1 MLEAHEIT
9 EYTKVGQVTPN
20 QVLDEKILSSLC
32 SDLEDFLANQIDT
45 TLDYFP
51 ALIEQDERWLR
62 YATNPIILDM
72 VSYLIGENIIVW
84 GSALFCKSAVGGKAT
99 PWHQDAEYWPIR
111 PLETC
116 TVWIAIDES
125 NQENG
130 CLQIVPG
137 SHLNRKIYEHEY
149 DGDEKI
155 VLSRQISKQ
164 NMKKLRPRPVA
175 LKPGMLS
182 IHDAFLI
189 HGAEQN
195 NSGKRRAGLTF
206 RYMPSSS
213 FFDRELAKRQ
223 SRELDLIDISE
234 RQLHLVRGQNL
245 HPGNDIYDPM
255 RN

>member
-9 EYTKVGQVTPN
+9 EYAKVGQVTPK
-20 QVLDEKILSSLC
+20 QVLDEKTLSSLC
-32 SDLEDFLANQIDT
+32 SDLDDFLANQVDT

-51 ALIEQDERWLR
+51 ALIEQDERWLG

-72 VSYLIGENIIVW
+72 VSHLIGGNVIVW

-130 CLQIVPG
+130 CLQVVPG
-137 SHLNRKIYEHEY
+137 SHLNREIYEHEY

-164 NMKKLRPRPVA
+164 YMEKTQLKPIA

-182 IHDAFLI
+182 IHDAFII
-189 HGAEQN
+189 HGAEPN

-213 FFDRELAKRQ
+213 FFDRDLAKRQ
-223 SRELDLIDISE
+223 SKELDIIDISE

-245 HPGNDIYDPM
+245 HSGNDIYDPT
-255 RN
+255 NI

>member
-1 MLEAHEIT
+1 MLKEHEIT
-9 EYTKVGQVTPN
+9 EYAKTGQVTPK
-20 QVLDEKILSSLC
+20 QALDDQTLLC
-32 SDLEDFLANQIDT
+32 LGVDLERFLANQIDT

-51 ALIEQDERWLR
+51 GLIEQDKRWLS

-72 VSYLIGENIIVW
+72 VSYLIGGNIIVW

-125 NQENG
+125 NQKNG

-137 SHLNRKIYEHEY
+137 SHLNRKLYEHEY

-155 VLSRQISKQ
+155 VLSRQIPKRHMNKTQ
-164 NMKKLRPRPVA
+164 PKPVT

-213 FFDRELAKRQ
+213 LLIFVLFLASFLHSSLILIPCSLKG
-223 SRELDLIDISE
+223 DLCM
-234 RQLHLVRGQNL
+234 
-245 HPGNDIYDPM
+245 PF
-255 RN
+255 